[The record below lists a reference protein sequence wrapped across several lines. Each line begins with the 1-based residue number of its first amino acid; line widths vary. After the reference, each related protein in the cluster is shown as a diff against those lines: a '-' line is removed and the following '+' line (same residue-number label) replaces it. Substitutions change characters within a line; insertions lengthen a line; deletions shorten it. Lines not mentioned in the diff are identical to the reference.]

1 MSAGRVYTLSH
12 SSNFPQHRCQVPAL
26 SKSTSSGQATPE
38 HMGGGN
44 KTRLLNAANL
54 CRSLGATAAVDDV
67 SIHLQ
72 RGDVLGLLG
81 LNGAGKSTT
90 LRMLCG
96 MLVPDSGTV
105 SIAGYA
111 MAEQPLKA
119 RARIG
124 FLPDQ
129 PPLYNDM
136 RVHEYLRLC
145 GQIRGL
151 KGALLARNQA
161 FITEQCALEEVNTK
175 LIGNLSKGFR
185 QRVGLAQAMIHEPD
199 VLLLDEPSN
208 GLDPQ
213 QLDTMRTLIRAY
225 AKNHA
230 VVFSTHLLAEAQA
243 ICNRV
248 AIIHKGKLVA
258 DTTTDGA
265 NLEELFR
272 RSIL

>member
-1 MSAGRVYTLSH
+1 M
-12 SSNFPQHRCQVPAL
+12 
-26 SKSTSSGQATPE
+26 
-38 HMGGGN
+38 
-44 KTRLLNAANL
+44 
-54 CRSLGATAAVDDV
+54 
-67 SIHLQ
+67 HLQ

-105 SIAGYA
+105 SIAGYS
-111 MAEQPLKA
+111 MAEHPLKA
-119 RARIG
+119 RAHIG

-136 RVHEYLRLC
+136 RVHEYLRLS

-151 KGALLARNQA
+151 KGATLSSSQA
-161 FITEQCALEEVNTK
+161 HVIEQCALEEVNKK

-213 QLDTMRTLIRAY
+213 QLETMRTLITTY
-225 AKNHA
+225 AQNHA

-243 ICNRV
+243 TCNRV
-248 AIIHKGKLVA
+248 AIIHQGKLVT
-258 DTTTDGA
+258 DTTTYGA

-272 RSIL
+272 RSIS

>member
-1 MSAGRVYTLSH
+1 MPLLT
-12 SSNFPQHRCQVPAL
+12 Q
-26 SKSTSSGQATPE
+26 STSSDDAAHTGDENQ
-38 HMGGGN
+38 
-44 KTRLLNAANL
+44 TRLLNAANL
-54 CRSLGATAAVDDV
+54 CRSLGATTAVDDV
-67 SIHLQ
+67 SLHLH

-105 SIAGYA
+105 NIAGYS
-111 MAEQPLKA
+111 MAEHPLKA
-119 RARIG
+119 RAHIG

-151 KGALLARNQA
+151 RGPSLARNQA
-161 FITEQCALEEVNTK
+161 LVTEQCALEEVNKK

-185 QRVGLAQAMIHEPD
+185 QRVGLAQAMIHEPH

-213 QLDTMRTLIRAY
+213 QLDAMRTLIKAY
-225 AKNHA
+225 SLNHA
-230 VVFSTHLLAEAQA
+230 VVLSTHLLAEAQA

-258 DTTTDGA
+258 DTPTHGA

-272 RSIL
+272 GSIS